1 MADPQSTSVRPIL
14 WGSELSPYALK
25 VRALLAA
32 AGVHYE
38 WLPAD
43 GGFLRDYLVLARIE
57 RAKRARTVLRYPK
70 TTALDEYPLVPYLL
84 IDERVLYD
92 SSAIARYLDDR
103 RAPGTPPFVPREPLL
118 GFVVRLVDEA
128 FDELGLSLVHHQR
141 WVTAAATND
150 AGERLAREWG
160 AMLPP
165 LASPRFGRSFAER
178 QVRRLPYLLSTA
190 PPGYTAPVRDALVPP
205 SLPGFPPTHA
215 LLDETWQAYVDAVS
229 GVLAGRPFLFGSRFT
244 VADASA
250 YGQLGM
256 NLADPTPCD
265 MLRARA
271 PRLHAWLDET
281 SRDAHVGQAGVVS
294 LHDDVVPLLRLI
306 GRTFVPLMV
315 QNERAYRTALAAGET
330 VFNERA
336 FNRGSS
342 LYDGELLGHPF
353 RAVVKTFQVQVWREL
368 RAAYAA
374 LDATDRGRVN
384 DLLGAAPHDF
394 DAAA

>member
-1 MADPQSTSVRPIL
+1 VADPQSTSVRPIL

-32 AGVHYE
+32 AGVAYE

-57 RAKRARTVLRYPK
+57 RSKRARTVLRYPK

-84 IDERVLYD
+84 MDERVLYD

-103 RAPGTPPFVPREPLL
+103 RVPGTAPFVPREPLL

-128 FDELGLSLVHHQR
+128 LDELGLPLVHHQR
-141 WVTAAATND
+141 WVTSAATND
-150 AGERLAREWG
+150 AGARLAREFS

-165 LASPRFGRSFAER
+165 LAGPRFARNFAER
-178 QVRRLPYLLSTA
+178 QVRRLPYLLSVA
-190 PPGYTAPVRDALVPP
+190 PPGYTAPVADALVPP
-205 SLPGFPPTHA
+205 SPPGFPPTHA
-215 LLDETWQAYVDAVS
+215 LLDETWRAYVDAVA
-229 GVLAGRPFLFGSRFT
+229 GVLSQRPFLFGAGFT
-244 VADASA
+244 VADASV

-256 NLADPTPCD
+256 NLADPTACD
-265 MLRARA
+265 LLRARA
-271 PRLHAWLDET
+271 PRLHAWLDAT
-281 SRDAHVGQAGVVS
+281 WHDAHAGTTGPVA
-294 LHDDVVPLLRLI
+294 LHDDLVPLLRLI

-315 QNERAYRTALAAGET
+315 QNERAYQAALAAGET
-330 VFNERA
+330 IFNERA
-336 FNRGSS
+336 FDRGRA

-374 LDATDRGRVN
+374 LDAGDRRRASE
-384 DLLGAAPHDF
+384 LIGAAPHDF